1 MPFSYILQLPLTP
14 IEIIDEKQIASTAR
28 KAINNTTMK
37 SSAASFVSGLPGGV
51 AVVASIP
58 ADILQFYDMSINL
71 AQKLMYLYGYPDMCN
86 DDKLTEEGK
95 NSLIVFLGVML
106 RVSGFGTAVKG
117 VSSALAGQAVKTPH
131 NKHSQ
136 KLFIIQLSKKL

>member
-1 MPFSYILQLPLTP
+1 
-14 IEIIDEKQIASTAR
+14 
-28 KAINNTTMK
+28 
-37 SSAASFVSGLPGGV
+37 
-51 AVVASIP
+51 
-58 ADILQFYDMSINL
+58 
-71 AQKLMYLYGYPDMCN
+71 MCN

-117 VSSALAGQAVKTPH
+117 VSSALAGQAVKPAH

-136 KLFIIQLSKKL
+136 KLFIIQLSKNFS

>member
-1 MPFSYILQLPLTP
+1 
-14 IEIIDEKQIASTAR
+14 
-28 KAINNTTMK
+28 
-37 SSAASFVSGLPGGV
+37 
-51 AVVASIP
+51 
-58 ADILQFYDMSINL
+58 
-71 AQKLMYLYGYPDMCN
+71 MYLYGYPDMCN

-117 VSSALAGQAVKTPH
+117 VSSALAGQAVKPPH